1 MAAHLHTIKVRYG
14 ESDQMGV
21 AHHAAYVT
29 WFEEC
34 RIEMMRSLGV
44 SYRELEER
52 GVLMPVVELSVR
64 YRRSLRFDDIASCA
78 TSARLAGPS
87 RVVFSTVVSRDGT
100 VCAEAEVTV
109 VATGKDGRPQRV
121 PGDLVA
127 RFADSATPAAPSGAH
142 GAADGAVRSD

>member
-1 MAAHLHTIKVRYG
+1 MAAHLHRIRVRYG

-44 SYRELEER
+44 SYRALEER
-52 GVLMPVVELSVR
+52 GVLMPVVDLAVR
-64 YRRSLRFDDIASCA
+64 YRRSLRFDDSASCA

-87 RVVFSTVVSRDGT
+87 RVVFTTVISCDGA
-100 VCAEAEVTV
+100 VCAEGEVTV

-121 PGDLVA
+121 PADLVA
-127 RFADSATPAAPSGAH
+127 RFAGA
-142 GAADGAVRSD
+142 GAADGRDAAAGGVAPAG